1 MKLTIKQREAI
12 QYCHKMVKDQLLKQR
27 VELSETKA
35 YLKRNQDIWHKGIIS
50 LLSESLI
57 DSEAEEQKTKE
68 ILGQLTK
75 MIGE

>member
-35 YLKRNQDIWHKGIIS
+35 YLKRTQDIIHKGII
-50 LLSESLI
+50 LESLI

-68 ILGQLTK
+68 IT
-75 MIGE
+75 

>member
-35 YLKRNQDIWHKGIIS
+35 YLKRTQDIIHKGII
-50 LLSESLI
+50 LESLI
-57 DSEAEEQKTKE
+57 NSESEEQKTKE

>member
-35 YLKRNQDIWHKGIIS
+35 YLKRTQDIIHKGII
-50 LLSESLI
+50 LESLI
-57 DSEAEEQKTKE
+57 DSESEEQKTKE